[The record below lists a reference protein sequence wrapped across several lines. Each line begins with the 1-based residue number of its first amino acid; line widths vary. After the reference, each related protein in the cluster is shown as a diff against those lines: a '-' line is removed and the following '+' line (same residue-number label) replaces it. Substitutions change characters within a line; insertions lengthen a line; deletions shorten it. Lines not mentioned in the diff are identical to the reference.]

1 MPYVRI
7 ELPAG
12 RSREEKQAILQ
23 GIDAVLVAVLGV
35 PANDAFLRIIDYTPD
50 ASQVPR
56 CHGPQFTFVE
66 IQLFPGRRPET
77 KARLYHALVEA
88 LTAFDIPA
96 NDITIAL
103 IEIAP
108 ADWGIAGGVP
118 ASEIPPPFA
127 VAV

>member
-12 RSREEKQAILQ
+12 RSRDEKQAILQ
-23 GIDAVLVAVLGV
+23 RIDAVLVTVLGV
-35 PANDAFLRIIDYTPD
+35 PANDAFLRIIDYTTD
-50 ASQVPR
+50 ASQIPS

-77 KARLYHALVEA
+77 KARLYRALVET
-88 LTAFDIPA
+88 LTAFGVPA
-96 NDITIAL
+96 ADITIAL

-108 ADWGIAGGVP
+108 ADWGIAGGIP
-118 ASEIPPPFA
+118 ASEVQPPFA